1 MAEPLVTVIILAAHR
16 EHLLSNTLNSVK
28 AQSYPH
34 IQIIVTGSNEEAMR
48 RVTDDI
54 PGIELLTENASTDA
68 RFLNRAW
75 QKARGNYLAILETGN
90 LWYPEFLAVQLE
102 MLQSGKADLTIA
114 NGLEETIG
122 PNPVVLFQVRKN
134 YRKFMSQA
142 FDNWHHPT
150 DEELQPM
157 LIGEQLPPISG
168 FLFRKSLFN
177 RGWDEEF
184 NRYHHQAALAAILTE
199 NQPSVAICRSRLWF
213 RRLDPLTHLQPLEH
227 TIREGAQSIAE
238 AKRLLKHESISK
250 QQSPLLKDS
259 ISLQYRLLALSCRK
273 AGQQAVSLNYMAHAI
288 RYNPEI
294 MKNLLQKSKTYFFR
308 SL

>member
-1 MAEPLVTVIILAAHR
+1 MAEPLVTVIILASHR

-34 IQIIVTGSNEEAMR
+34 IQIIVTGSNEKALR
-48 RVTDDI
+48 RVTDDM
-54 PGIELLTENASTDA
+54 PGIELLTENAATDA

-75 QKARGNYLAILETGN
+75 QQARGIYLAILETGN

-122 PNPVVLFQVRKN
+122 PDPVVLFHVRKN
-134 YRKFMSQA
+134 YRKLLSQA
-142 FDNWHHPT
+142 FDNWYHPIN
-150 DEELQPM
+150 EELQPM
-157 LIGEQLPPISG
+157 LIGEQLPPVSG

-177 RGWDEEF
+177 QGWDEEF
-184 NRYHHQAALAAILTE
+184 IHYHHQAALASILKE
-199 NQPSVAICRSRLWF
+199 NRHPVAICRSRLWF

-227 TIREGAQSIAE
+227 TIRGGEQSVAE
-238 AKRLLKHESISK
+238 AKRLLKHAALTK
-250 QQSPLLKDS
+250 QQLPLLKDS

-273 AGQQAVSLNYMAHAI
+273 ADQQVASLNYMAHAI
-288 RYNPEI
+288 RYKPEI
-294 MKNLLQKSKTYFFR
+294 LKNLLQKSKSYLFR
-308 SL
+308 S